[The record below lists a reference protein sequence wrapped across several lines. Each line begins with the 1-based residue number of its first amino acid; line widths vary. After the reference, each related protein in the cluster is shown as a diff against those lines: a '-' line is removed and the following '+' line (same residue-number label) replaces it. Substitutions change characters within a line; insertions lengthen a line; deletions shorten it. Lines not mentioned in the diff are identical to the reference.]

1 MVVELQG
8 GNPFARTAPSAV
20 VGVESGRRSG
30 LRELVKLPMIL
41 TVGGDESPECHRL
54 QHEYQELLSDAGVDV
69 EIVLQ
74 NGGHHFDAVDL
85 MGEANGALA
94 IAVLRMIE
102 RA

>member
-1 MVVELQG
+1 
-8 GNPFARTAPSAV
+8 
-20 VGVESGRRSG
+20 
-30 LRELVKLPMIL
+30 MIL